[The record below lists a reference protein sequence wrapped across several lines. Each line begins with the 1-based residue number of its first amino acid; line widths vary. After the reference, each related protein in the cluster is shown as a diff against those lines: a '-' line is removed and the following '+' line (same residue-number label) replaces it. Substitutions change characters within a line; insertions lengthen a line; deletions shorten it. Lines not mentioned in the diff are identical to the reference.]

1 MIIKAFLRANIG
13 NIWSFNQRLIQFQ
26 SSSKTDLSTQLR
38 VDLVQKL
45 DNMNIRTSKS
55 IFI

>member
-13 NIWSFNQRLIQFQ
+13 NIWSFNQTLIQFQ

>member
-13 NIWSFNQRLIQFQ
+13 NIWSFNQRLIQFH